1 MNFDKLF
8 EAFEYGSFGAPDEI
22 KTYVDK
28 ETGAYYLVAA
38 HGDQLDDLPDDLGSY
53 KYLILP
59 GPNELDLGRSL
70 VLRFAERFLPD
81 DYGDVQD
88 MFRRKGAYS
97 AFKDRLAR
105 KGMLDQWY
113 EYEAQA
119 QRQALREWCEELGID
134 LEG

>member
-1 MNFDKLF
+1 
-8 EAFEYGSFGAPDEI
+8 
-22 KTYVDK
+22 
-28 ETGAYYLVAA
+28 
-38 HGDQLDDLPDDLGSY
+38 
-53 KYLILP
+53 
-59 GPNELDLGRSL
+59 
-70 VLRFAERFLPD
+70 
-81 DYGDVQD
+81 